1 MNYYTHKGTMPLG
14 QEGLGTSG
22 RYIDKDLKTLRGVIN
37 RNIRQRRLNSFT
49 IYTFTNIYDNN
60 TYKKVYQQPPQNKGI
75 ETIGIITLFS
85 MKNYSLISEVYIN
98 EADKPINLKVALK
111 KFPDEKFL
119 IRMNNQHNQIE
130 TLILTPKEL
139 SESLFKHP
147 QYSVKV
153 STKHIMK

>member
-22 RYIDKDLKTLRGVIN
+22 RYFDRDLKTLRGVIN
-37 RNIRQRRLNSFT
+37 RNLKQRRLNSFT

-60 TYKKVYQQPPQNKGI
+60 TYKKVYQHQSSNKGT
-75 ETIGIITLFS
+75 ETIGIIKLIS
-85 MKNYSLISEVYIN
+85 MENYSLISGIHVNGLPVSIS
-98 EADKPINLKVALK
+98 LKVALNK
-111 KFPDEKFL
+111 YPDEKFL
-119 IRMNNQHNQIE
+119 VRMNNQNNQIE

-147 QYSVKV
+147 KHSEKV
-153 STKHIMK
+153 STKHIMR